1 VLENFA
7 IKLDSLPL
15 DFLLVQYPPVTKEIN
30 ELFYERCTAFIH
42 VVGGI

>member
-1 VLENFA
+1 LLENFS

-15 DFLLVQYPPVTKEIN
+15 DFLLVQYLSVTREIN